1 MAQQSFE
8 SAMNQLER
16 IVAEL
21 ESGEPPLEAAIRK
34 FEEGMRLARFCSRK
48 LDETEKRISVLM
60 EDGDG
65 RLTEQPLE
73 SAGNADSEGG

>member
-34 FEEGMRLARFCSRK
+34 FEEGMRLARSCSRT

-60 EDGDG
+60 EDGNG

-73 SAGNADSEGG
+73 PAGNTDLEQG